1 MQTAA
6 SVVSFS
12 WLYVDYL
19 RQNDYKMQR
28 WGLIF
33 LQISKIKTLG
43 NRKTIF
49 FSVNSFQKIL
59 TFHISV
65 SSENTLRF
73 VGTFL

>member
-1 MQTAA
+1 MQMAA

-33 LQISKIKTLG
+33 LQKSKIKTLG

-49 FSVNSFQKIL
+49 FFS
-59 TFHISV
+59 
-65 SSENTLRF
+65 
-73 VGTFL
+73 